1 MESVEEKRMKV
12 CKMNKS
18 IACKSNQFYGRN
30 AVFFKIDLLEKKWE
44 EKWEWKKYEYLFW
57 YIKMM
62 NLK

>member
-18 IACKSNQFYGRN
+18 IARKSNQFYGRN

-44 EKWEWKKYEYLFW
+44 EKWEWKKYEYLF
-57 YIKMM
+57 
-62 NLK
+62 